1 MPAGW
6 LLKHQQNNWC
16 GLNMQ
21 MQWKSRDVAIA
32 SQYEGVTF
40 SLTGEYDAECMY
52 GVETFK

>member
-16 GLNMQ
+16 DLNMQ